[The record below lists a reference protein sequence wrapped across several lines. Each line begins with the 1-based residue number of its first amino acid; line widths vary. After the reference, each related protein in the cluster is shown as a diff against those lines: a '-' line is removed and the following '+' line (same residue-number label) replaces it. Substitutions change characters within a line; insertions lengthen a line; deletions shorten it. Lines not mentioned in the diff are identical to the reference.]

1 VEKCVVKSTENE
13 REKKN
18 EKKGETDVVFFSS
31 LNIDLLRETALPF
44 EPIAVK

>member
-1 VEKCVVKSTENE
+1 MEKYVVKSTENE
-13 REKKN
+13 REKKKR
-18 EKKGETDVVFFSS
+18 EKGETDVVFFSS